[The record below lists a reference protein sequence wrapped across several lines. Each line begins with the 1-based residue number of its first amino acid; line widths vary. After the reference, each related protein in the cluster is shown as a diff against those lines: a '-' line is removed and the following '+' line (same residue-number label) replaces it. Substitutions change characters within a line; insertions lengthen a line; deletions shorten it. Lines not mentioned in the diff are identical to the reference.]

1 MRRLLFRVELFC
13 QCFGNRFINIFTH
26 FLEMSLGILN
36 KKAPK
41 YIKLSRILRSNLLN
55 KTVDFGLPDLIFSH
69 PSRFFWLYILYW
81 LQYVFVSSQEIHWA
95 AFRNLRILVE
105 LDLSYNNLT
114 HLQPETFAGNERLQ
128 TLTLSHNKIAALSPY
143 VFPYIKHLKSI
154 DLSHNYIEDIQRNT
168 FENLGNSVES
178 LNVDN
183 NRLSTLREEVF
194 LPLTNLKSLQVSKY

>member
-1 MRRLLFRVELFC
+1 MLGFC
-13 QCFGNRFINIFTH
+13 QNWIFGQNLTF
-26 FLEMSLGILN
+26 
-36 KKAPK
+36 
-41 YIKLSRILRSNLLN
+41 RI
-55 KTVDFGLPDLIFSH
+55 V
-69 PSRFFWLYILYW
+69 WVYW

-194 LPLTNLKSLQVSKY
+194 LPLTNLKSLQVSKYWRTKSC